1 MSEKKSIITSPHY
14 SLLQFRKLTADYY
27 TKQELASILRIANQY
42 IENRGGVIDN
52 YGFNIIERKSRMA
65 SILIN
70 ELSLDKTTLTSALL
84 YGASGE
90 VEFRSEQ
97 LIDKGVWEM
106 IDSLLKI
113 DKLYKKTP
121 IIESEN
127 FRKLLLTFAKDIR
140 VIMIMLADRL
150 VLMRMLADYSDDSV
164 RRKIA
169 YEASYLYAPLAHRLG
184 VYKIK
189 TELEDLSLKY
199 TNREIYTQIA
209 KRLKAKKSERES
221 YIQAFIEPIR
231 NKILETTGLTF
242 DIKGRPKSIHSIWNK
257 IRKQEVGIEQ
267 IYDLL
272 AIRIIIDA
280 SPETEKSACWHVYS
294 LIADM
299 YQPNPKR
306 LRDWLSIPKSN
317 GYESLHTTV
326 LGPDNKW
333 VEIQIRSK
341 RMDDVAE
348 RGLAAHW
355 RYKQG
360 KESSGLDQFLDNVR
374 DLLEN
379 AEQNSQELI
388 KNFKLQLD
396 NEEIYVF
403 TPKGDL
409 FQLPVGATVLDFAFM
424 IHSNLGCKCVGA
436 KINGKNVTIKQ
447 TLSSGDQVEI
457 LTAST
462 QSPRQDWLNIVT
474 TQKAKSKIR
483 QTLKEIEN
491 KEAEFGKETFM
502 RRMKN
507 RKIDADE
514 SILALLIKK
523 QGFKNA
529 THFFSA
535 VANEQLEINQLIDG
549 YTEILKKENH
559 LVESSEQRTAD
570 EFVLIQDE
578 RNIPKQ
584 KSDVLLL
591 DKSVSGIDYR
601 LAKCCNPI
609 YGDNVFAFVSTNG
622 LKIHRVDCPNAPE
635 MISRFGYRIKEVQW
649 TGQSSNFYT
658 INLRVVGNDD
668 ISIITNITSLISKEK
683 EISLRSV
690 NIDSNDGLF
699 IGRLTIALKETS
711 TLDSL
716 IRKIGTIKGVKQIS
730 RE

>member
-1 MSEKKSIITSPHY
+1 MSENKSIITSPHY
-14 SLLQFRKLTADYY
+14 SLLQFRRLTVEYY
-27 TKQELASILRIANQY
+27 TKEELFSILRIANQY
-42 IENRGGVIDN
+42 IENRGGAKDN

-70 ELSLDKTTLTSALL
+70 ELGLDKTTLTAALL
-84 YGASGE
+84 YGAYGE
-90 VEFRSEQ
+90 VEFKSEE

-150 VLMRMLADYSDDSV
+150 VLMRMLADYSDDNV

-199 TNREIYTQIA
+199 TNREIYSQIA

-231 NKILETTGLTF
+231 KKIQETTGLNF
-242 DIKGRPKSIHSIWNK
+242 EIKGRPKSIHSIWNK

-326 LGPDNKW
+326 LGPENKW

-355 RYKQG
+355 RYKEG

-409 FQLPVGATVLDFAFM
+409 FQLPIGATVLDFAFM

-457 LTAST
+457 QTNVS

-514 SILALLIKK
+514 AILALLIKK

-535 VANEQLEINQLIDG
+535 VAKEQLEINQLIDG
-549 YTEILKKENH
+549 YMEILRKENH
-559 LVESSEQRTAD
+559 IVESSEQRTAD

-578 RNIPKQ
+578 RHIPKQ
-584 KSDVLLL
+584 KSDVLIL

-622 LKIHRVDCPNAPE
+622 LKIHRVDCPNAPG
-635 MISRFGYRIKEVQW
+635 MISRFGYRIKDVQW